1 MASNIN
7 TTDIDAEYPVAGVD
21 NDSQG
26 FRDNF
31 STIKDNFVAAK
42 AEIEAL
48 QNNTARGVSYS
59 EETGTNDFNGTTVQ
73 EANMIATTEE
83 VYSAGQLTN
92 SQNIS
97 FLNGHYQTVA
107 INSDNLT
114 LTFADWPDQGKL
126 GKIRLVLTGDGEN
139 NYTVIWS
146 TENSGIIKY
155 SPRFFDETGTF
166 IDLAILSD
174 NDPHIV
180 DAWSSNGGL
189 TVFLDYIGQ
198 FTGA

>member
-31 STIKDNFVAAK
+31 STIKDNFTAAK

-48 QNNTARGVSYS
+48 QNTTARGASYN
-59 EETGTNDFNGTTVQ
+59 EETGTNDFNGTTLQ

-83 VYSAGQLTN
+83 VYSAGQLEN

-107 INSDNLT
+107 VNNNIT
-114 LTFADWPDQGKL
+114 LTFADWPDSGKL
-126 GKIRLVLTGDGEN
+126 GKIRLALTADGVER
-139 NYTVIWS
+139 TVVWS
-146 TENSGIIKY
+146 TENSGVIKY
-155 SPRFFDETGTF
+155 SPDFPSPFNVQ
-166 IDLAILSD
+166 SD
-174 NDPHIV
+174 NNPHIV
-180 DAWSSNGGL
+180 EAWSSNAGL
-189 TVFLDYIGQ
+189 VVFLEYVGQ
-198 FTGA
+198 FTG